1 MEMNDQKKMM
11 ANTLIRAYM
20 QGREDAFKAVKDS
33 LEVMMEELGPTKNK
47 DYVEAL
53 KDCSYLV
60 TKEEDLDKAKE
71 H

>member
-1 MEMNDQKKMM
+1 MEINNQKKSM
-11 ANTLIRAYM
+11 ANVLIHAYM

-33 LEVMMEELGPTKNK
+33 LDVLIEELATEKSE
-47 DYVEAL
+47 DYLEAL

>member
-1 MEMNDQKKMM
+1 MEINDQKKSM
-11 ANTLIRAYM
+11 ANALIHAYM

-33 LEVMMEELGPTKNK
+33 LDVLIEELGPDKSE
-47 DYVEAL
+47 DYLEAL